1 MQGPDQARQ
10 ASIVNGEKLAL
21 AEAGGRVGAFHV
33 SFASLTDSD
42 PQAGTWT
49 AGDTLGAARTVS
61 SDRSA
66 IAYIGDFDSPATAL
80 SLPLIN
86 EGGILQVSP
95 ASTYAGLTE
104 AVPTAGQGEPDRYYP
119 SAGPHTFARLAPS
132 DEVEARA
139 LVGYM
144 RRLGVRRLFAIG
156 DHGVFDAHVAAIAAA
171 VAPAAG
177 IALAGRTLVDARP
190 SRSRPA
196 DYRDVGAAVAAAGA
210 DGVVVGATDG
220 AGVRAL
226 WQALHAAAPK
236 AKLFAAS
243 SLASPAFV
251 AAAGAAAGVTFATSP
266 VLEPGSYPPPA
277 QAVLARYRAQFGL
290 APTAYTLYGYEAMR
304 SILDAIRAAGT
315 HGGDRARVVRAYFDR
330 GVRDS
335 VLGRYS
341 LTPTGDTTL
350 ANMAGYRAGS
360 DGRLRFDRRL
370 AG

>member
-1 MQGPDQARQ
+1 M
-10 ASIVNGEKLAL
+10 
-21 AEAGGRVGAFHV
+21 

-61 SDRSA
+61 ADRST

-95 ASTYAGLTE
+95 ASTYVGLTDP
-104 AVPTAGQGEPDRYYP
+104 APTVGQGEPDRYYP
-119 SAGPHTFARLAPS
+119 SVGPHTFARLAPS

-144 RRLGVRRLFAIG
+144 RQLGVRRLFAIG
-156 DHGVFDAHVAAIAAA
+156 DHDVFDADVAAIAAA
-171 VAPAAG
+171 AAPAAG
-177 IALAGRTLVDARP
+177 IAVVGRTAVDAAP

-196 DYRDVGAAVAAAGA
+196 DYRDVAAAVAASGA

-236 AKLFAAS
+236 ARLFAAS
-243 SLASPAFV
+243 SLASPAFL
-251 AAAGAAAGVTFATSP
+251 AATGPSASVTYVTSP
-266 VLEPGSYPPPA
+266 VLEPGSYPPAA
-277 QAVLARYRAQFGL
+277 QAVLTRYRAAFALQ
-290 APTAYTLYGYEAMR
+290 PTAYTLYGYEAMR
-304 SILDAIRAAGT
+304 SILDAIRAAGA
-315 HGGDRARVVRAYFDR
+315 HGGDRRSVVRAYFHL
-330 GVRDS
+330 GVRNS
-335 VLGRYS
+335 VLGRYE

-350 ANMAGYRAGS
+350 ANMAGYRVGP
-360 DGRLRFDRRL
+360 DGRPRFDRLL
-370 AG
+370 AR